1 MLECCTAVFCVGG
14 VPGLVYPVAVVL
26 LLRFAA
32 SCLPVFAVHHTHV
45 AFICDAS
52 GDFMELR
59 FLACCPCSIVSCLCA
74 KLAWSHSELLIDLVS
89 FVRFNP
95 SVFREWFTVTT
106 HCDPFNEAVMMKTL
120 PPKGGVVYLAF
131 ICKAPCDLRR
141 LLCWWL
147 TDSYARYWTYVTR
160 LAG

>member
-1 MLECCTAVFCVGG
+1 MLECWRAACQCALCDASTRAHCFHLCWSAAPLFFCVGG

-32 SCLPVFAVHHTHV
+32 SCLPVLAVHHTHV

-59 FLACCPCSIVSCLCA
+59 FLACCPCSTVSCLCA

-89 FVRFNP
+89 LVRFNP
-95 SVFREWFTVTT
+95 SVFREWLTVTT
-106 HCDPFNEAVMMKTL
+106 HCDPL
-120 PPKGGVVYLAF
+120 
-131 ICKAPCDLRR
+131 
-141 LLCWWL
+141 
-147 TDSYARYWTYVTR
+147 
-160 LAG
+160 